1 MVLIFMVW
9 EMAWVDLLS
18 PLCLFRD
25 DSLTPKE
32 PIELAE
38 NFHSHPPATRKK
50 ITRLLKC
57 TRLKFRFLNVFDVL
71 LTDVWTQFQFC
82 KPKWRVLTQ
91 NFDFCAKFRRLSKIS
106 IFDTEFLTKILTNID
121 FVPTSRFIPSYW
133 RSGMGRVCMWFPWSK
148 SGNFVKLAKINKN
161 VSII

>member
-71 LTDVWTQFQFC
+71 LTDVWTQIISILQTEMTSFD
-82 KPKWRVLTQ
+82 PKFRFLCEISTFEQ
-91 NFDFCAKFRRLSKIS
+91 NFHLWYRVFNQNFNKHRFR
-106 IFDTEFLTKILTNID
+106 TNIPIHTKLLTIRD
-121 FVPTSRFIPSYW
+121 GP
-133 RSGMGRVCMWFPWSK
+133 RVHVIS
-148 SGNFVKLAKINKN
+148 VEQIR
-161 VSII
+161 